1 MKTKKILSK
10 LNMPDIWVVI
20 GYDGIY
26 DDYKTVKV
34 HELLKDIPTLSLL
47 HYITQQINK
56 IVYSVGDQNLQRSML
71 YETSKYL
78 PKEVRNRIRRFMGQY
93 KSINYIEFY
102 GSTLFMGLALQNFT
116 PHEEDDKELS
126 LCQDE
131 YETTFKAIIYCNQR
145 WTDEQLRDLN
155 IKNKDLDVVS
165 MSLLIDLPIVEFK
178 LHKDFK
184 VQMYKAICFFEFCE
198 SDDEYSKHL
207 EFFYKDKATKHWQE
221 YILRLFGFFEASL
234 RSQYIKVDASKV
246 KDIHFFDQYIVNIQD
261 CKDLWDGHNALKYF
275 RDHFLFKITDDTYLL
290 LNANPLIDKLY
301 QGMKFDFYRSL
312 QGKYKSYPDFNS
324 ELATR
329 FSEPYLLYRLMQQI
343 YSDSDEVTM
352 FTGEELKEKG
362 IVGEPDLYLRVGK
375 TLYLFE
381 YKDVTL
387 GDTIKYSPNIDEIR
401 QGICNRLCKYGKK
414 NKGAGQ
420 LLYNIKRIFQEELM
434 NELDPD
440 VSYIS
445 KVYPI
450 ILTTDRS
457 FSAIGVNALVIQEFS
472 NMIKNNP
479 IYKEVFISVPI
490 IMELDTMILCAKE
503 LHDGTIILSD
513 ILDEYLLEINRLTPF
528 STYMY
533 DNYLKKKTPEAS
545 EIEFLFGELSHKID
559 ESKTTQRGE

>member
-78 PKEVRNRIRRFMGQY
+78 PKEVRNRIRHFIGQY

-131 YETTFKAIIYCNQR
+131 YEATFKAIIYCNQR

-178 LHKDFK
+178 LQKDFK

-198 SDDEYSKHL
+198 SDDEYSKYL

-290 LNANPLIDKLY
+290 LNANLLIDKLY
-301 QGMKFDFYRSL
+301 QGMKFDFYQSL

-329 FSEPYLLYRLMQQI
+329 FSEPYLLYRLMQHI
-343 YSDSDEVTM
+343 YSNSDEVTM

-434 NELDPD
+434 SELDPD

-513 ILDEYLLEINRLTPF
+513 ILDKYLLEINRLTPF

-533 DNYLKKKTPEAS
+533 DNYLKNKTPEAS

>member
-10 LNMPDIWVVI
+10 LNVPDVFVVI

-56 IVYSVGDQNLQRSML
+56 IVYSFGNQDLQRSIL
-71 YETSKYL
+71 YETCEYL
-78 PKEVRNRIRRFMGQY
+78 PKEVRKKIRHFIGKY
-93 KSINYIEFY
+93 KSISYIEFY

-116 PHEEDDKELS
+116 PHKEDDKELS

-131 YETTFKAIIYCNQR
+131 YEATFKAIIYCNQR
-145 WTDEQLRDLN
+145 WTDEQSRDLN
-155 IKNKDLDVVS
+155 IKEKDLDVVS

-184 VQMYKAICFFEFCE
+184 VQMYKAIRFFEFCE
-198 SDDEYSKHL
+198 SDDEYSKYL
-207 EFFYKDKATKHWQE
+207 ELFYKDKATKHWQE
-221 YILRLFGFFEASL
+221 YILKLFGFFEASL
-234 RSQYIKVDASKV
+234 RSQYIKVDTSKV
-246 KDIHFFDQYIVNIQD
+246 KDILFFDQYIVNIQD
-261 CKDLWDGHNALKYF
+261 CKDLWNGHNALKYF

-290 LNANPLIDKLY
+290 LNANLLIDKLY
-301 QGMKFDFYRSL
+301 QGMKFDFYQSL

-324 ELATR
+324 ELATK

-343 YSDSDEVTM
+343 YSDSDDVTM
-352 FTGEELKEKG
+352 FTGEKLKEKG

-381 YKDVTL
+381 YKDITL

-414 NKGAGQ
+414 NKGVGQ
-420 LLYNIKRIFQEELM
+420 LLYNIKRIFQEGLM

-440 VSYIS
+440 VSYVS

-503 LHDGTIILSD
+503 LHDGAIVLSD

-533 DNYLKKKTPEAS
+533 DNYLKKKIPESS
-545 EIEFLFGELSHKID
+545 EIEFLFGEVLHKID
-559 ESKTTQRGE
+559 ESKSTQQG